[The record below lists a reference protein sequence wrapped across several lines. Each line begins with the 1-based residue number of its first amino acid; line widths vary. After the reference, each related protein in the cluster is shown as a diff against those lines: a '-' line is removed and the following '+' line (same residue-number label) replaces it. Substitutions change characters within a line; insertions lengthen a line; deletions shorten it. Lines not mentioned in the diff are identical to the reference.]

1 MDPLRDPPSRADRP
15 QRVLKMT
22 TSLSALAV
30 ALILGMKKIPGSPAS
45 DRGAQSARVPGRF
58 DSSTQ
63 GRHPAPMP
71 APAATLVPT
80 PTNQAMAWLTID
92 EAVALSWLYERTRTN
107 TIPHLKLGK
116 YLRFDRDEVI
126 AWARQ
131 FRRDGRGRGRPSFGG
146 RDARQKDQTGTLG
159 L

>member
-1 MDPLRDPPSRADRP
+1 MG
-15 QRVLKMT
+15 

-45 DRGAQSARVPGRF
+45 DRGAQSARVPERF

-63 GRHPAPMP
+63 GGRPAPTP

-80 PTNQAMAWLTID
+80 VTNQAMGWLTID
-92 EAVALSWLYERTRTN
+92 EAAALIRIPKSWLYERTRTN

-116 YLRFDRDEVI
+116 YLRFDRNELV
-126 AWARQ
+126 AWTRQ
-131 FRRDGRGRGRPSFGG
+131 FRRDGRGRGRRGSKMG
-146 RDARQKDQTGTLG
+146 AENTKG
-159 L
+159 LAT